1 MTLRSVLPILL
12 VSILA
17 LHCSKDNP
25 VAPPPSSGAGAVY
38 VLNEGNFQRGN
49 ATLSMLLPD
58 SARVYAD
65 VFSVA
70 NGRGLGDTGNSLTEH
85 DGRLYI
91 VVNGSN
97 RMEVVD
103 VKTAKL
109 VKTIACPAGASPRYI
124 VFDASGTG
132 YISNLYTNSVSVYD
146 DASNTITAEIPVGQ
160 NPEQLLVANGRLFVT
175 NSGFGNGRTVS
186 VIDIGTKTV
195 TGVLA
200 VGDNPA
206 AIAATGDS
214 TAVVLCTGAYNDFN
228 NPADDTPG
236 TLFFINTKSARVTD
250 SLPLGGH
257 PQRIALDGAV
267 TLYTVQPDGIQKVDL
282 VSKTVTDA
290 FIAGAF
296 YSVAFDAG
304 RNLLYVTDA
313 LDYVQPGKLLVYSPA
328 CVKIAEYTVGI
339 IPGAMVVAR

>member
-1 MTLRSVLPILL
+1 MTSRYSLPILL

-17 LHCSKDNP
+17 LNCSKDNP
-25 VAPPPSSGAGAVY
+25 VAPPPSSGADAVY

-58 SARVYAD
+58 SAKVYAD
-65 VFSVA
+65 VFAPAS
-70 NGRGLGDTGNSLTEH
+70 GRGLGDTGNSLTEH
-85 DGRLYI
+85 VGKLYI

-97 RMEVVD
+97 RIEVVD

-109 VKTIACPAGASPRYI
+109 VKTITCPAGASPRYI
-124 VFDASGTG
+124 VFDAAGTG

-186 VIDIGTKTV
+186 VIDIATKTV
-195 TGVLA
+195 TGALA

-206 AIAATGDS
+206 FIAATGDS
-214 TAVVLCTGAYNDFN
+214 TAAVLCTGAYNDFN

-236 TLFFINTKSARVTD
+236 KLFFINTKSARVTD
-250 SLPLGGH
+250 SLLLGAH
-257 PQRIALDGAV
+257 PQRIALDGTA

-282 VSKTVTDA
+282 AARTKADKVIPGV
-290 FIAGAF
+290 F
-296 YSVAFDAG
+296 YSVAFDAD
-304 RNLLYVTDA
+304 RRQLYVTDA
-313 LDYVQPGKLLVYSPA
+313 LDYVQPGKLFVYSPA
-328 CVKIAEYTVGI
+328 GVKTAEYTVGI
-339 IPGAMVVAR
+339 IPGAMVVVR